1 MDPGTRSNSVNP
13 SSLSRRSLRPVLSQ
27 AYIARLFVEANDNL
41 WWRPH
46 GGSAECWSYGDPA
59 DHYWAYD
66 PERKHWHK
74 CRETGGYIHDSYGSW
89 QCDTHGVPYYDFR
102 PAIFFD
108 LMRILEPLLE
118 TATPADQRRCGS
130 YAFLN
135 NTIKYLEHHERIVM
149 DPRDLRREPR
159 PCFEAREEE
168 ERAERA
174 ERRAESERD
183 Q

>member
-1 MDPGTRSNSVNP
+1 MSPGHHSNSVNT
-13 SSLSRRSLRPVLSQ
+13 SHARRSLKPVLSQ
-27 AYIARLFVEANDNL
+27 AYIASLFVEANDNL
-41 WWRPH
+41 WADAPH
-46 GGSAECWSYGDPA
+46 EYGDPA

-66 PERKHWHK
+66 AERKHWHK
-74 CRETGGYIHDSYGSW
+74 CRETGGYIHGDYGEW
-89 QCDTHGVPYYDFR
+89 QCDARGEPYYDFR

-108 LMRILEPLLE
+108 LMHILNPLLE
-118 TATPADQRRCGS
+118 TASAADQRRCGS

-135 NTIKYLEHHERIVM
+135 NTIKYLEHHERIVLG
-149 DPRDLRREPR
+149 PRGLHEQPR
-159 PCFEAREEE
+159 PCWEEEMEE